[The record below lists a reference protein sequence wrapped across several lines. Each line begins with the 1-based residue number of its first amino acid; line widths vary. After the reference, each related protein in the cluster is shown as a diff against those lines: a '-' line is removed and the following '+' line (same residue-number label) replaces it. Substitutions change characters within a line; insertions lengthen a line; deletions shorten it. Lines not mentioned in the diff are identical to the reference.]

1 MNVSIWKR
9 LSALSGKHRSLMRL
23 MTLAALVVFAA
34 FGWSAS
40 AFATHFPVATTLW
53 GYEAGTAS
61 RILEYDIG
69 PADAFVSSCTPPG
82 SLNGRGLAFDPT
94 DGNLWYTFVDA
105 AFAGDGFIHKTT
117 PPPACATVTT
127 IPFRDGPGGIVQ
139 DDIGAIDVDPDD
151 ANLWVAGYHPVGG
164 DSFLYKVDRTTGALI
179 QFCHVPFGGGG
190 VGNDTLTEA
199 KLPGLLGSGSY
210 LLTDAGELS
219 TAPNDLLVVDEAT
232 CTGGGSGTIVATYPK
247 AVAMSGI
254 DYETKLI
261 ATDGSSIYNLGIP
274 PFAAAL
280 AVMSA
285 APSSTL
291 EDITLKVGPGAPA
304 QLTLAPASATNTVG
318 TTHCVT
324 ATVTDQFG
332 TATPGITVRFLVTG
346 SVSTSGSA
354 TTSASGQA
362 TFCYTGPALPGSDVI
377 TAFADTNNNSVKD
390 AGEPSDTA
398 TKNWVV
404 PPSTPACNV
413 TYGGRILAANGDKAT
428 FGGNAMVP
436 ASGPQGQEQYQ
447 DHGAAANL
455 NVHSINVLAV
465 TCSADGKSASIF
477 GTATINGSGSVNYRI
492 DMTDNG
498 EPGAGSDTYRI
509 RLSSGYDS
517 GEQTLIGGN
526 IQLH

>member
-9 LSALSGKHRSLMRL
+9 LSALLGKHRSLMRL
-23 MTLAALVVFAA
+23 LTLAALIVFAA

-127 IPFRDGPGGIVQ
+127 IPFRDGPGGVVQ
-139 DDIGAIDVDPDD
+139 DDIGALHVDPDD
-151 ANLWVAGYHPVGG
+151 ANLWVAGYHPAGG

-190 VGNDTLTEA
+190 AGNDTLTEA
-199 KLPGLLGSGSY
+199 KLPGLPGSGSY

-247 AVAMSGI
+247 AVAMTGI

-261 ATDGSSIYNLGIP
+261 ATDASSIYNLGIP

-280 AVMSA
+280 AVMS
-285 APSSTL
+285 
-291 EDITLKVGPGAPA
+291 
-304 QLTLAPASATNTVG
+304 
-318 TTHCVT
+318 
-324 ATVTDQFG
+324 
-332 TATPGITVRFLVTG
+332 
-346 SVSTSGSA
+346 
-354 TTSASGQA
+354 
-362 TFCYTGPALPGSDVI
+362 
-377 TAFADTNNNSVKD
+377 
-390 AGEPSDTA
+390 
-398 TKNWVV
+398 
-404 PPSTPACNV
+404 
-413 TYGGRILAANGDKAT
+413 
-428 FGGNAMVP
+428 
-436 ASGPQGQEQYQ
+436 
-447 DHGAAANL
+447 
-455 NVHSINVLAV
+455 
-465 TCSADGKSASIF
+465 
-477 GTATINGSGSVNYRI
+477 
-492 DMTDNG
+492 
-498 EPGAGSDTYRI
+498 
-509 RLSSGYDS
+509 
-517 GEQTLIGGN
+517 
-526 IQLH
+526 